1 MKDYIIEMI
10 NGQKKSKSH
19 LKAQSLSS
27 LRLRLIKE
35 GVLKRQEMVIIFTTT
50 AEKVTPSTPFKK
62 TGVIWLDNYN
72 DQYFWMD
79 NNGQTKNVSAKTGA
93 VSAFKVGGY

>member
-35 GVLKRQEMVIIFTTT
+35 GVC
-50 AEKVTPSTPFKK
+50 A
-62 TGVIWLDNYN
+62 
-72 DQYFWMD
+72 
-79 NNGQTKNVSAKTGA
+79 
-93 VSAFKVGGY
+93 